1 MVCDQ
6 LKGFLKY
13 LIWVIFSF
21 SVYGE
26 GIPVPKLDVV
36 RVLERDTQKVLETIV
51 LSYEKE
57 GVQLDLV
64 GAVHLADA
72 SYYDALND
80 RFDQYEAVLFEMI
93 GDGKPPKPSKKK
105 KQVLVGESKTEMDV
119 VSQMYSLYENMLG
132 LELQRDGIDYDK
144 PQFIHAD
151 LSHQEFTNLQ
161 KQKGETVMKFALEN
175 TNMEFF
181 ENIDQATMLGAMLT
195 GDSTA
200 LKHQFIDFLGNS
212 DDSLSEKEDSSVIIR
227 ARNEKCL
234 SVLEKK
240 LKQQQGLKKVAV
252 FYGAAHFPD
261 FHQQLTEKGWEKIG
275 EEWLTAWKVKNND

>member
-1 MVCDQ
+1 
-6 LKGFLKY
+6 
-13 LIWVIFSF
+13 
-21 SVYGE
+21 
-26 GIPVPKLDVV
+26 
-36 RVLERDTQKVLETIV
+36 
-51 LSYEKE
+51 
-57 GVQLDLV
+57 
-64 GAVHLADA
+64 
-72 SYYDALND
+72 
-80 RFDQYEAVLFEMI
+80 
-93 GDGKPPKPSKKK
+93 
-105 KQVLVGESKTEMDV
+105 
-119 VSQMYSLYENMLG
+119 
-132 LELQRDGIDYDK
+132 
-144 PQFIHAD
+144 
-151 LSHQEFTNLQ
+151 
-161 KQKGETVMKFALEN
+161 MKFALEN

-181 ENIDQATMLGAMLT
+181 ENIDQAAMLGAMLT

-261 FHQQLTEKGWEKIG
+261 FHQQLTEKGWKKLN